1 VQALLARAGFDP
13 LQVLDMSEAEIESH
27 LSVIKQLSG
36 VKTKGESN
44 THRFKGHRKA
54 KS

>member
-13 LQVLDMSEAEIESH
+13 LQILDMSEAEIESH